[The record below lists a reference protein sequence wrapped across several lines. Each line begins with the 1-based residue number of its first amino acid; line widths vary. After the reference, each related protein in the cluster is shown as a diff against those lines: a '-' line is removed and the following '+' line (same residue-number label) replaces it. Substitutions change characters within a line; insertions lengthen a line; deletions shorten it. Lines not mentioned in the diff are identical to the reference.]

1 MNDPNLFQQFSV
13 LVLPLLFAITI
24 HEAAHGWVAFHL
36 GDNTAYRAGRV
47 TFNPIKH
54 IDPFGTIILPLI
66 MYFSSGMIF
75 GWAKP
80 VPIDSSKFRH
90 QRRDMGLVALAG
102 PLSNLSMAIFWAL
115 SIKLSLLIIDA
126 PHPADHFFI
135 NMANFGISINLLL
148 MILNLLPIL
157 PLDGGRILHSLLPT
171 ALAKNYARLEPFGLI
186 IIIILL
192 ITNILGKILLP
203 PFLFIYS
210 QLLVLI
216 GL

>member
-54 IDPFGTIILPLI
+54 IDPFGTVILPLI

-80 VPIDSSKFRH
+80 VPINSSKFRH

-115 SIKLSLLIIDA
+115 SIKLSLLIIDI

-135 NMANFGISINLLL
+135 NMASIGISINLLL

-157 PLDGGRILHSLLPT
+157 PLDGGRILHSLLPPD
-171 ALAKNYARLEPFGLI
+171 LAKYYARLEPFGLI

-203 PFLFIYS
+203 PFLLIYS
-210 QLLVLI
+210 QLLTLI